1 MQASRLLIVED
12 HPILAEAL
20 RVNVEL
26 LFPRMECL
34 LARDLATGL
43 QMLEQYSPIAL
54 VVLDV
59 NLPDSQGVDTLNAV
73 CMYRAEGPLMV
84 FSSDPDPLLLQACA
98 SSHVSFIPK
107 SVDLPQ
113 LMGSLLQML
122 SEGENLNAGQA
133 ARPLETPLTNELA
146 LLSKQQSLVLSQLA
160 HGKSCAEIG
169 RHMQISECTVRSHM
183 HSVYQRLGVRNKSQA
198 CARYWVWAG
207 RHGRDQD

>member
-59 NLPDSQGVDTLNAV
+59 NLPDCG
-73 CMYRAEGPLMV
+73 C
-84 FSSDPDPLLLQACA
+84 
-98 SSHVSFIPK
+98 K
-107 SVDLPQ
+107 
-113 LMGSLLQML
+113 
-122 SEGENLNAGQA
+122 AG
-133 ARPLETPLTNELA
+133 
-146 LLSKQQSLVLSQLA
+146 
-160 HGKSCAEIG
+160 
-169 RHMQISECTVRSHM
+169 
-183 HSVYQRLGVRNKSQA
+183 
-198 CARYWVWAG
+198 
-207 RHGRDQD
+207 